1 MNVHTRIYRFH
12 QVERGRPDPGLH
24 EGDPD
29 GRGCRDRVARSP
41 ETVEMERDRLAN
53 ELLHLFAR
61 AADDDV
67 GAGAGAGA

>member
-1 MNVHTRIYRFH
+1 V
-12 QVERGRPDPGLH
+12 
-24 EGDPD
+24 GDPD
-29 GRGCRDRVARSP
+29 GGGFRDRVARSP

-67 GAGAGAGA
+67 GAGAGAGAGA